1 MMKQAVV
8 IHVLDIER
16 ETIANDDYRRVIFT
30 GDELQ
35 LVLMT
40 LPPGQEIG
48 SETHDGHDQFI
59 QIESG
64 IGKVSLNHE
73 DYPVT
78 HGSAVVIPA
87 GMEHNVVNTS
97 QTQPLRL
104 YTLYGPPEH
113 PDGTVHPSKADEEI
127 TER

>member
-1 MMKQAVV
+1 MSKKARGSQ
-8 IHVLDIER
+8 VLDIER
-16 ETIANDDYRRVIFT
+16 ETIANNDFRRVIFT
-30 GDELQ
+30 GHELQ

-40 LPPGQEIG
+40 LAPGQEIG

-59 QIESG
+59 RIESG
-64 IGKVSLNHE
+64 IGKVSLNHH

-78 HGSAVVIPA
+78 HGTAVVIPA

-97 QTQPLRL
+97 NTQPLRL

-113 PDGTVHPSKADEEI
+113 PDGTVHPRKPEE
-127 TER
+127 TARH